1 MQSYYNM
8 QQPKRQLKKKTK
20 KLLTYETKKTINIR
34 KEHYILSYNSYNL
47 HELFIYLEQ
56 FNRFATQNPNR

>member
-1 MQSYYNM
+1 MQSEYNI

-34 KEHYILSYNSYNL
+34 KEHYIYKLQL
-47 HELFIYLEQ
+47 I
-56 FNRFATQNPNR
+56 